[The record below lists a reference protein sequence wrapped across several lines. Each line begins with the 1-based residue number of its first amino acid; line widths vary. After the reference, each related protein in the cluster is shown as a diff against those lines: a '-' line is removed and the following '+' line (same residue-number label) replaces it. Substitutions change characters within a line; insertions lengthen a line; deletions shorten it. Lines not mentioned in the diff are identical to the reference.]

1 MLNKRITEDERIAAL
16 EEKNRVIALKEKYKE
31 ECKSFLDDY
40 DTYKESV
47 LDFQKKLSVFM
58 KKAKKT
64 AHNIA
69 EEVGIQPETLSRYRT
84 GVKAPGIETLVA
96 ICVALHLDIKQSQEL
111 FNSLGY
117 SFLGTSKEHYAY
129 IYLIE
134 KHRGKSVSQC
144 NEILTGLGIDID
156 FQLYP
161 DRNEDKIRIKKNLQ
175 LLSELGESI

>member
-1 MLNKRITEDERIAAL
+1 MENNKTSKDERIAAI
-16 EEKNRVIALKEKYKE
+16 EEKNRINELQRKYRKEYE
-31 ECKSFLDDY
+31 SFQDDY
-40 DTYKESV
+40 DTYRDTV
-47 LDFQKKLSVFM
+47 LDFQNKITVFM
-58 KKAKKT
+58 KKAGKT
-64 AHNIA
+64 AQNLA
-69 EEVGIQPETLSRYRT
+69 EEVGIATETISRYRN
-84 GVKAPGIETLVA
+84 GKAPKIQTLVA
-96 ICVALHLDIKQSQEL
+96 ICVALNLDVKQSQEL

-161 DRNEDKIRIKKNLQ
+161 NRNEEKIRIKENLK
-175 LLSELGESI
+175 LLYELGESI